1 MGIEQVIVFSLLLIL
16 TLFFFVVI
24 MDYMVPLY
32 LDFEFNGIC
41 RSYALLIEA
50 QNGLDEDQKNSFIE
64 ALKKRHVTV
73 TQIECSVPSH
83 IKKGDWIHFSV
94 VAENSRSVFKA
105 LFERETKTYVYKFT
119 QEIVSNKA
127 SN

>member
-1 MGIEQVIVFSLLLIL
+1 MGIEQVIVFAILLIL

-32 LDFEFNGIC
+32 LNFEFNGIC

-50 QNGLDEDQKNSFIE
+50 QNGLNDDQKNAFIE
-64 ALKKRHVTV
+64 KLKQRNVTV
-73 TQIECSVPSH
+73 TQIDCSKPSQ

-119 QEIVSNKA
+119 QEIISNKA
-127 SN
+127 TN

>member
-1 MGIEQVIVFSLLLIL
+1 
-16 TLFFFVVI
+16 

-32 LDFEFNGIC
+32 LNFEFNDIC

-50 QNGLDEDQKNSFIE
+50 QNGLDEDQKNAFIE
-64 ALKKRHVTV
+64 VLRKRNVIV
-73 TQIECSVPSH
+73 TQVTCSVPNH

-105 LFERETKTYVYKFT
+105 LLERETKTYVYKFT